1 MRSRYKYLNYVP
13 KPINLEPSTY
23 KLVNDEAFCTPDG
36 RIPLLMVT
44 QFGIFPSK
52 GTYKE
57 GKDYSKL
64 EGLEN
69 QIVGFI
75 RRGYLSNREY
85 YGIIEILINSNI
97 MEKIINND
105 ITIDFK
111 LWNKI

>member
-1 MRSRYKYLNYVP
+1 MRRRYKYLNYVP

-23 KLVNDEAFCTPDG
+23 KLVTDEAFRTPDG

-52 GTYKE
+52 GTYK
-57 GKDYSKL
+57 GRKGYRQL